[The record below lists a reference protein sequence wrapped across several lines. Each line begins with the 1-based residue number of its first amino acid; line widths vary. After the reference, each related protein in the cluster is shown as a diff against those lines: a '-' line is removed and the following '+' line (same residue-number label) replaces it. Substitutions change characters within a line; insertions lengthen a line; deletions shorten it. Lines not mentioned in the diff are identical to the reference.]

1 MGSAERFAR
10 FHVFS
15 QETKEAIR
23 SQREDIVVI
32 FRPSCSN
39 SLCEDISLVPRVLF
53 SGLGQV
59 CN

>member
-1 MGSAERFAR
+1 MRTAERFAR

-15 QETKEAIR
+15 QETKESIR
-23 SQREDIVVI
+23 SQREDIVI

-53 SGLGQV
+53 SRLGQV